1 MKVKTIL
8 AQEYSK
14 SISKNETYI
23 KFLSQA
29 YIAGFEQAVEYIA
42 NFPVFDGV
50 YTIAQGAADGTE
62 LLELLKED
70 ILAAKEHEI

>member
-50 YTIAQGAADGTE
+50 YTIAQGAAEGTE
-62 LLELLKED
+62 LLEMLKEE
-70 ILAAKEHEI
+70 ILDAKEHEI

>member
-14 SISKNETYI
+14 SISKNETY
-23 KFLSQA
+23 KSYLNKA
-29 YIAGFEQAVEYIA
+29 YIAGWEQAVEYIV
-42 NFPVFDGV
+42 NFPIFDGV

-62 LLELLKED
+62 LLELLKQD
-70 ILAAKEHEI
+70 ILAVKEDEI